1 VSEPVLL
8 VVDASPE
15 AAGVVAGALRRR
27 YGADYRVLTEGSAAA
42 GLARLE
48 ALRRGGAAVALLLAD
63 QGLPGEGGAAFL
75 ARAHDLAPGARRV
88 LLVDVGG
95 GTEALV
101 RAAVLGQLDDYVARP
116 WASPE
121 AGLYPTTG
129 ALLGEWARDHG
140 PRLEW
145 LRVVGEPGAPRSH
158 ELRDLLDRNGLPYGF
173 YAAASAEGRR
183 LLAGAGPAAAGPLP
197 VVLLGD
203 GRALAAPSNAALA
216 AALGASTGPEP
227 DDPAVYDLAVV
238 GAGPAGLGAAVYG
251 ASEGLR
257 TVVVEREALGGQ
269 AGASSRIRNYLGFPR
284 GISGRDLTARA
295 YEQAWRFGATFIH
308 TNGAAGLRAEGP
320 DRVVAL
326 AGGGELRSR
335 AVLVA
340 TGAAYR
346 RLDAPGVQALTGRG
360 IFYGAAVAEAPAL
373 RGQPVCVAGGGNSAG
388 QAAVHLARYASRVTV
403 LVRGETLAAS
413 MSAYLIAELARTPN
427 LEVRLRT
434 RVAAAD
440 GAGRLERL
448 TLAHAGT
455 GATETLPAAALFVL
469 IGAAPHTAWAA
480 PALARDAQGY
490 LLTGRDLAGPDS
502 AGGGRPAGWPLARPP
517 LPLETSLPGVFAA
530 GDVRAR
536 SVKRVASAV
545 GEGAV
550 AVALVHEYLQELR
563 DPRA

>member
-48 ALRRGGAAVALLLAD
+48 ALRRGGSAVALLLAD
-63 QGLPGEGGAAFL
+63 QGLPGPGGAAFL
-75 ARAHDLAPGARRV
+75 ARAHDLAADARRV
-88 LLVDVGG
+88 LLVAVGG
-95 GTEALV
+95 AEALR
-101 RAAVLGQLDDYVARP
+101 RAAVLGQLDDYVVRP
-116 WASPE
+116 WASAE
-121 AGLYPTTG
+121 EGLYPATG
-129 ALLGEWARDHG
+129 ALLGEWARDRG

-145 LRVVGEPGAPRSH
+145 VRVVGEPGAPRSH
-158 ELRDLLDRNGLPYGF
+158 ELRDLLDRNGLPHGF
-173 YAAASAEGRR
+173 YDAASAAGRR
-183 LLAGAGPAAAGPLP
+183 LLAGAGPAGAGPLP

-238 GAGPAGLGAAVYG
+238 GAGPAGLAAAVYG

-284 GISGRDLTARA
+284 GISGRELTARA
-295 YEQAWRFGATFIH
+295 YEQAWRFGATFVH
-308 TNGAAGLRAEGP
+308 TNGAAGLRAAGP

-346 RLDAPGVQALTGRG
+346 RLDAPGVEALTGRG
-360 IFYGAAVAEAPAL
+360 VFYGAAVAEAPAL
-373 RGQPVCVAGGGNSAG
+373 RGQPVYVAGGGNSAG
-388 QAAVHLARYASRVTV
+388 QAAVHLARYAARVTV
-403 LVRGETLAAS
+403 LVRGESLAAS
-413 MSAYLIAELARTPN
+413 MSAYLIAELERTPN

-448 TLAHAGT
+448 TLAHTGA

-490 LLTGRDLAGPDS
+490 LLTGRDLAG
-502 AGGGRPAGWPLARPP
+502 GGLPTGWPLARPP

-530 GDVRAR
+530 GDARAR

-550 AVALVHEYLQELR
+550 AVSLVHEYLEELR
-563 DPRA
+563 GVHA